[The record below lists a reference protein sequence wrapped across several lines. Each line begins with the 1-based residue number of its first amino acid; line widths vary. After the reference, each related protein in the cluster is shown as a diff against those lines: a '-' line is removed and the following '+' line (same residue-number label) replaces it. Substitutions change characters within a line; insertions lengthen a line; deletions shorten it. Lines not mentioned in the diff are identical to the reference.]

1 MGKRN
6 VNQEIT
12 LKSREP
18 GKEIQKNIGE
28 DHLK

>member
-18 GKEIQKNIGE
+18 GKEIQKISE
-28 DHLK
+28 KIT

>member
-12 LKSREP
+12 LRSRKP
-18 GKEIQKNIGE
+18 GKEIRKKSEKIT
-28 DHLK
+28 